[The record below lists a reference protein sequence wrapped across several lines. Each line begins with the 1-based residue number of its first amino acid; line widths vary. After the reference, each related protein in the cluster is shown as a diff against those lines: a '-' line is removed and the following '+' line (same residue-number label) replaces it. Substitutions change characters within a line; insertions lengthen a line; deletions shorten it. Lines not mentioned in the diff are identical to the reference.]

1 VRPTPCRRKLF
12 EARRTKDDFSTAKR
26 KYDQDREKFQ
36 LVLDTWT
43 SEQHRQIQVNRQLLE
58 RASGI
63 ISKKADGFMNKA
75 IEKTLRECKF
85 GDIWLGD
92 ARRRGGN
99 EVRSKN
105 PSTHMC

>member
-1 VRPTPCRRKLF
+1 VRFTSCRRRLF
-12 EARRTKDDFSTAKR
+12 EARRTKDDYSAARR

-43 SEQHRQIQVNRQLLE
+43 SGQQSQIQVNRQLLE
-58 RASGI
+58 RALGM
-63 ISKKADGFMNKA
+63 ISKKADEFINKA

-85 GDIWLGD
+85 GDIRSGD
-92 ARRRGGN
+92 GRRGN

-105 PSTHMC
+105 RFTHMC

>member
-1 VRPTPCRRKLF
+1 MRLTPCRRKLL
-12 EARRTKDDFSTAKR
+12 EARRTKNDFSAAKR

-58 RASGI
+58 RASGM
-63 ISKKADGFMNKA
+63 ISKKADEFINKA

-85 GDIWLGD
+85 GEIRSGD
-92 ARRRGGN
+92 GRRGN

-105 PSTHMC
+105 RLTHMC